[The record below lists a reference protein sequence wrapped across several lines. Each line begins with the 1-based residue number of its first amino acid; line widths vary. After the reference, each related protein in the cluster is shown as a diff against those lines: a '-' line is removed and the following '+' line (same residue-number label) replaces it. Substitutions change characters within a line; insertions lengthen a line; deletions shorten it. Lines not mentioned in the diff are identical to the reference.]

1 MAFDGV
7 TVAVLLIIF
16 VSTLTRAVFGF
27 GNALVAMPLLAMT
40 PIGMKTATPLIA
52 LIAIILGLIIIV
64 RDWHIVDLRNIWR
77 LLVATVPGVPLGL
90 ILLKGPYENTGKI
103 ILALIII
110 VFSCYALFRPRLIRL
125 KQEWTAY
132 PFGFLA
138 GILGGAY
145 NSNGPPIAIYGTL
158 RRWPPDR
165 FRANLQ
171 GYFFPSSVIIVAGHG
186 LGGLWTSEVGWY
198 FLLSL
203 PLLPLAIWIGNRI
216 NRTFRPGRFDQYI
229 YILLILVGAILFI
242 RTVISGSSG

>member
-64 RDWHIVDLRNIWR
+64 RDWHIVDLRSIWR

-171 GYFFPSSVIIVAGHG
+171 GYFFPSSVIIVTGHG

>member
-16 VSTLTRAVFGF
+16 VSTLVRAIFGF
-27 GNALVAMPLLAMT
+27 GHALIAMPLLALT

-52 LIAIILGLIIIV
+52 LIAIILGLIIV
-64 RDWHIVDLRNIWR
+64 RDWHIVDLRSIWR
-77 LLVATVPGVPLGL
+77 LLVATVPGIPLGL

-158 RRWPPDR
+158 RRWRPDR
-165 FRANLQ
+165 FRTNLQ

-186 LGGLWTSEVGWY
+186 LGGLWTSEVG
-198 FLLSL
+198 
-203 PLLPLAIWIGNRI
+203 
-216 NRTFRPGRFDQYI
+216 
-229 YILLILVGAILFI
+229 
-242 RTVISGSSG
+242 

>member
-1 MAFDGV
+1 MVFDGV
-7 TVAVLLIIF
+7 TLAVLIIIF
-16 VSTLTRAVFGF
+16 VSTLARAVFGF

-64 RDWHIVDLRNIWR
+64 RDWHIVDLRSIWR
-77 LLVATVPGVPLGL
+77 LLVATAPGIPLGL

-110 VFSCYALFRPRLIRL
+110 AFSCYALFRPRLIEL

-186 LGGLWTSEVGWY
+186 LGGLWTAEVGWY

-203 PLLPLAIWIGNRI
+203 PLIPLAIWIGNRF
-216 NRTFRPGRFDQYI
+216 NRTFRPGRFDQYV
-229 YILLILVGAILFI
+229 YILLILVGAFLFI
-242 RTVISGSSG
+242 QTVISDSSG

>member
-7 TVAVLLIIF
+7 TLAVLIIIF
-16 VSTLTRAVFGF
+16 LAMLVRAIFGF

-40 PIGMKTATPLIA
+40 PIGLKTATPLIA
-52 LIAIILGLIIIV
+52 LIAIILSFLILV
-64 RDWHIVDLRNIWR
+64 KDWRIVDIRGTWR
-77 LLVATVPGVPLGL
+77 LLVATVPGIPLGL
-90 ILLKGPYENTGKI
+90 LILKGPFEETGKI

-110 VFSCYALFRPRLIRL
+110 GFSSYALFRPRLITL
-125 KQEWTAY
+125 KHEWTAY
-132 PFGFLA
+132 PFGFIA

-171 GYFFPSSVIIVAGHG
+171 GYFFPSGVIIIAGHG
-186 LGGLWTSEVGWY
+186 LGGLWTPEVGWY

-203 PLLPLAIWIGNRI
+203 PLLPLTIWLGNRL
-216 NRTFRPGRFDQYI
+216 NRSFRPGRFDQYI
-229 YILLILVGAILFI
+229 HILLIFVGLVLLV
-242 RTVISGSSG
+242 RTVISL